1 MDQNMLYKKITP
13 KSVDTD
19 IDTHTDNTC
28 NICMDENEN
37 KIIFD
42 CTHSICLICYEK
54 LLNSILTDIVCPFC
68 RGLIEQQNELAI
80 NNDLVV
86 ENGNRYIRNVMR
98 YQIIQICLAIFFN
111 CIIFIIIFNVR

>member
-1 MDQNMLYKKITP
+1 MDPNILYKKITP
-13 KSVDTD
+13 KSAD
-19 IDTHTDNTC
+19 IEQTDNTC

-42 CTHSICLICYEK
+42 CTHTICLICYEK

-68 RGLIEQQNELAI
+68 RGVIEKQEIAL

-86 ENGNRYIRNVMR
+86 ENGNRYVRNVTR
-98 YQIIQICLAIFFN
+98 YRIIEICLAIFFN
-111 CIIFIIIFNVR
+111 FIIFTIIFNVR